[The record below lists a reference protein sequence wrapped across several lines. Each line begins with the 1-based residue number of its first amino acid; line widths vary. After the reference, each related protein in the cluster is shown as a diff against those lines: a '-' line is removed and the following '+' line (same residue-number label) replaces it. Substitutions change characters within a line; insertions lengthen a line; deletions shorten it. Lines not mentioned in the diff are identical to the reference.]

1 MKAINWIQVKI
12 KQAFN
17 LETNFSKEVGLKPQ
31 AGFGSHPLCGD
42 YS

>member
-1 MKAINWIQVKI
+1 MKPINWIQGKI

-17 LETNFSKEVGLKPQ
+17 LETKFSKEVGLKLQ
-31 AGFGSHPLCGD
+31 AGFGPHPLCGD